1 MKREPSIHLYK
12 KHLVL
17 VLEEVL
23 EELELD
29 KEELINLASKILN
42 SGKKYS
48 LTHRQLKVDN
58 AKLLK
63 STSKVVLSNRDDA
76 GVFASLLNMVRKQR
90 KHRGISLIKV
100 GAKDWLMVKEIAS
113 LAITFCQ
120 DFNLKREEGFKSY
133 INLALDKMNDKFALA
148 KFNNLH
154 QSICDDYDS
163 IEKIKLDM
171 TPNLTISLK
180 NIYEKYLGEK
190 GIIRDYS
197 QEPSKYLNFLKAKE
211 EVIKY
216 RVTNEIY
223 IKAQFKGFEWCN
235 SYPDPSQLIGKGAID
250 RLNRY
255 LVENKIKPQEI
266 NQEEKINEAAKWL
279 KEKWAK
285 NKPK

>member
-1 MKREPSIHLYK
+1 MKREPSIHLYRK
-12 KHLVL
+12 DLILVL
-17 VLEEVL
+17 KEVL
-23 EELELD
+23 EELDLTDVELH
-29 KEELINLASKILN
+29 NLALNILN

-63 STSKVVLSNRDDA
+63 STSRVVLSNRDDA
-76 GVFASLLNMVRKQR
+76 GVFASLLNLVRKQR
-90 KHRGISLIKV
+90 KHRGISIIKV

-120 DFNLKREEGFKSY
+120 DFQLKREEGFKVY
-133 INLALDKMNDKFALA
+133 INLALDKMNDKFGLA
-148 KFNNLH
+148 KFNNFH
-154 QSICDDYDS
+154 QGICDDYDS

-171 TPNLTISLK
+171 TPNLTLSLK
-180 NIYEKYLGEK
+180 NLYEKYLGEK
-190 GIIRDYS
+190 GIVRDYS
-197 QEPSKYLNFLKAKE
+197 QEPSKYINFLRAKD

-250 RLNRY
+250 RLNKY
-255 LVENKIKPQEI
+255 LVENKIKPNEI
-266 NQEEKINEAAKWL
+266 NGEEKINKAAQWL

-285 NKPK
+285 NTNK